1 MENSVA
7 SDKLRQ
13 AVTFAVSSGYQL
25 DQEAFNIL
33 QVLSKTTDV
42 GKIIKRAI
50 DQANM
55 LPERPLFITRQL
67 IEDAAR
73 ELLPEKEAT
82 KPLPPVLTGKG
93 IFHPY
98 AKEVESNIKIVE
110 DPTATVSS
118 TGNIDDFLQCFRDRF
133 LRIEKLLRQRLDA
146 RDAVPLRVALEA
158 PPNTELKT
166 IGIVT
171 EKRERK
177 RRVFMQIEDLEV
189 TATIIVPP
197 TAEATV
203 IEKAQKILLD
213 QVICINARRG
223 NNDIL
228 IAIDFIWPDLPDR
241 KPNPATENIAV
252 ALTSDLHVGS
262 KTFLRETFNRVI
274 LWLNG
279 KTGNGAQREL
289 AGRVKY
295 FIIAG
300 DLVDGIGVYPEQER
314 ELIIHDIYE
323 QYRVA
328 AQFIE
333 QIPDYIEVIL
343 IPGNHDATRQALP
356 QPAIPRKYAEPI
368 YEMRRVIML
377 GDPAKVVLHGVSILL
392 YHGRSLEDVIGSIP
406 NLTYRHPEKA
416 MELLL
421 RSRHLAPV
429 YGKRTPIAPE
439 PKDYLVIDDSPDIF
453 HSGHVH
459 INGYT
464 SYRGVLIVNSGAWQS
479 QTSYQRKMGLEPTPG
494 KMPIVDL
501 QKLHLTEMNFTS
513 TEDLALTHGQ

>member
-1 MENSVA
+1 MENSA
-7 SDKLRQ
+7 ISNKLKQ
-13 AVTFAVSSGYQL
+13 AVTIAISSGYQL

-33 QVLSKTTDV
+33 QVLSKTADV
-42 GKIIKRAI
+42 DKIIKRAI
-50 DQANM
+50 DQANK
-55 LPERPLFITRQL
+55 LPEHPLFITRQL
-67 IEDAAR
+67 IEDVAK
-73 ELLPEKEAT
+73 ELLPEKEAA
-82 KPLPPVLTGKG
+82 KPPPPVLTGKG
-93 IFHPY
+93 LFQPY
-98 AKEVESNIKIVE
+98 AKEAESNIKIIE
-110 DPTATVSS
+110 DPTATLSS

-133 LRIEKLLRQRLDA
+133 SKLEKLLRQRLDA
-146 RDAVPLRVALEA
+146 RDAVSISVALEA
-158 PPNTELKT
+158 PPNTEVKT

-171 EKRERK
+171 ETREKK
-177 RRVFMQIEDLEV
+177 RRIFMQIEDLQA
-189 TATIIVPP
+189 TATVIVPP
-197 TAEATV
+197 TAEAKV
-203 IEKAQKILLD
+203 MEKAQKILHD
-213 QVICINARRG
+213 QVICVIARRG
-223 NNDIL
+223 SNDLL
-228 IAIDFIWPDLPDR
+228 IATDLIWPDLPDK
-241 KPNPATENIAV
+241 KPNLAMENIAA

-262 KTFLRETFNRVI
+262 KAFLREAFNRVI

-279 KTGNGAQREL
+279 KMGNGVQREL

-295 FIIAG
+295 LIIAG

-314 ELIIHDIYE
+314 ELVIQDIYE

-356 QPAIPRKYAEPI
+356 QPAIPKKYAEPI

-377 GDPAKVVLHGVSILL
+377 GDPAKISLHGVSTLL
-392 YHGRSLEDVIGSIP
+392 YHGRSLEDVIGSVP
-406 NLTYRHPEKA
+406 DLTYRHPEKA

-421 RSRHLAPV
+421 KCRHLAPV

-439 PKDYLVIDDSPDIF
+439 PRDYLVIDDSPDIF

-464 SYRGVLIVNSGAWQS
+464 TYRGVLLVNSGAWQN
-479 QTSYQRKMGLEPTPG
+479 QTAYQRKMGVEPTPG

-501 QKLHLTEMNFTS
+501 QNLHLTEMNFTS
-513 TEDLALTHGQ
+513 TEGPA

>member
-1 MENSVA
+1 MENSVI
-7 SDKLRQ
+7 SDKLKQ
-13 AVTFAVSSGYQL
+13 AVTFVLSSGYQL

-33 QVLSKTTDV
+33 QVLSKTADV
-42 GKIIKRAI
+42 DKIIKRAI
-50 DQANM
+50 DRANR
-55 LPERPLFITRQL
+55 LPEHPLFITRQL
-67 IEDAAR
+67 IEDVAK
-73 ELLPEKEAT
+73 ELLPEKEAA
-82 KPLPPVLTGKG
+82 KPPPPALTGRG

-98 AKEVESNIKIVE
+98 AKEVESDIKIVE
-110 DPTATVSS
+110 DPTATLSS
-118 TGNIDDFLQCFRDRF
+118 TGTIDDFLQCFRDRF
-133 LRIEKLLRQRLDA
+133 SRIEKLFRQRLDA
-146 RDAVPLRVALEA
+146 KDAVSISVALEA
-158 PPNTELKT
+158 PLNTEVKT

-177 RRVFMQIEDLEV
+177 RRIFMQIEDLEA
-189 TATIIVPP
+189 TATVIVPP

-203 IEKAQKILLD
+203 IEKAQKILHD
-213 QVICINARRG
+213 QVICVNARRG
-223 NNDIL
+223 GNDIL
-228 IAIDFIWPDLPDR
+228 IATDFIWPDLPDR
-241 KPNPATENIAV
+241 KPNLAMENIAV

-262 KTFLRETFNRVI
+262 KAFLREAFNRVI

-295 FIIAG
+295 LIIAG

-314 ELIIHDIYE
+314 ELMIHDIYD

-333 QIPDYIEVIL
+333 QIPDYIEVVL

-368 YEMRRVIML
+368 YEIRRVIML
-377 GDPAKVVLHGVSILL
+377 GDPAKIVLHGVSILL
-392 YHGRSLEDVIGSIP
+392 YHGRSLEDVIGSVP
-406 NLTYRHPEKA
+406 NLTYRRPEKA

-421 RSRHLAPV
+421 RTRHLAPV

-439 PKDYLVIDDSPDIF
+439 PRDYLVIDDSPDIF

-464 SYRGVLIVNSGAWQS
+464 TYRGVLIVNSGAWQS
-479 QTSYQRKMGLEPTPG
+479 QTTYQRKMGLEPTPG
-494 KMPIVDL
+494 KMPIVNL

-513 TEDLALTHGQ
+513 SEGLALVHGQ